1 MQTGIARKMDNLGR
15 FVIPTEIRRSHGIKA
30 GDSLVISVEGRN
42 IVLRKEEPC
51 CWLCGGTEELQAVG
65 FGEICRR
72 CRAEVRGMGDA

>member
-42 IVLRKEEPC
+42 IVLRKEAPC
-51 CWLCGGTEELQAVG
+51 CSLCGGTEELQAVG
-65 FGEICRR
+65 FGEICRS
-72 CRAEVRGMGDA
+72 CRAEVRGLDNA